1 MNFDL
6 TTGILIGAAV
16 LLGIAYFARRS
27 SRQKRQNRKL

>member
-16 LLGIAYFARRS
+16 LLGVAYFVRRS
-27 SRQKRQNRKL
+27 ARQKRQNRKL